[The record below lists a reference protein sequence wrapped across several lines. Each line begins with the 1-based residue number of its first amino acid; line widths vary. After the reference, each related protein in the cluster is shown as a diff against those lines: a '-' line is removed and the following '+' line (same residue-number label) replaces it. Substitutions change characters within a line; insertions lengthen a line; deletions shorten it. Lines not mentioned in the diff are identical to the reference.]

1 MATTRG
7 KIFSRI
13 EANEQFGLPLLSLEI
28 KNEIISDCLGKST
41 GFIMFNI
48 INDTIYILDNQRNTL
63 LPLGASVEKEV
74 VFKTFDIDIVNE
86 LMKSGNEP
94 VTFIESRKDNVIS
107 LTNGEVT
114 LELSWPCP
122 PSCW

>member
-1 MATTRG
+1 METARG
-7 KIFSRI
+7 KLFSRI
-13 EANEQFGLPLLSLEI
+13 EANEQFGLPLFSLEI